1 MDKPLWQT
9 ATEWWKLEET
19 PQARRPFHLDVFFFT
34 QKSKWAT
41 YEYKYTTQNIA
52 REDSSEEESE
62 EEEGGG
68 GTEHLCGWGSTWGRQ
83 LAVAIHGAWMDQQ
96 KLLNPHIIISC
107 LLSSSSSPSSWW
119 AMEWLIHY
127 ISVSVSVCLC
137 FCQTGILLNPPSL
150 LLLLLLLLLH
160 VISLVPRRDSAE
172 ERPRQTLHMAP
183 HQKQAPPPSIA
194 RESTSA
200 ARDLL
205 DTNWNILE
213 DSSAVSSS
221 SSSSSVSM
229 LQPGISD
236 TPGVVKGMD

>member
-1 MDKPLWQT
+1 MFYIYIRIRIYIVYVYVLS
-9 ATEWWKLEET
+9 L
-19 PQARRPFHLDVFFFT
+19 RILCVYYFFFFVFFFDH
-34 QKSKWAT
+34 QSV
-41 YEYKYTTQNIA
+41 
-52 REDSSEEESE
+52 SLF
-62 EEEGGG
+62 
-68 GTEHLCGWGSTWGRQ
+68 LCTV
-83 LAVAIHGAWMDQQ
+83 L
-96 KLLNPHIIISC
+96 
-107 LLSSSSSPSSWW
+107 
-119 AMEWLIHY
+119 
-127 ISVSVSVCLC
+127 SVSVCLC
-137 FCQTGILLNPPSL
+137 FCQTGILLNPPS
-150 LLLLLLLLLH
+150 LLLLLLLLH

-221 SSSSSVSM
+221 SSSSVSM